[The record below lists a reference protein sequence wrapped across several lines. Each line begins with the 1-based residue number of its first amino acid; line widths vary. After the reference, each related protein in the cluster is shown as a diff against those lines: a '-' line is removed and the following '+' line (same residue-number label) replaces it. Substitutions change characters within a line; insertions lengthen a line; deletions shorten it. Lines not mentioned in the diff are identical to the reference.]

1 MPVVLWGPGKQS
13 VAVRS
18 KVCTALAL
26 ASWRCSTG
34 SHGEEPTNQEEME
47 ALKSWKLKNN
57 ELRFC
62 MWTFRT

>member
-1 MPVVLWGPGKQS
+1 VPVVLWGPGKQS

-34 SHGEEPTNQEEME
+34 SHGEEPTNQEEMKAENSQELE
-47 ALKSWKLKNN
+47 A
-57 ELRFC
+57 EEQ
-62 MWTFRT
+62 